1 MFPAIS
7 FQNGHQRHTLV
18 LLYMSHIGHEH
29 KEIITAAHIS
39 EIITVVSMHILCTGK
54 CFHMQKYILYIWQ
67 VCYKGRKIST

>member
-18 LLYMSHIGHEH
+18 LLYMSHIGHEQ

-39 EIITVVSMHILCTGK
+39 EIITVVSMHILCTGVFICRNIFWIYDK
-54 CFHMQKYILYIWQ
+54 FAT
-67 VCYKGRKIST
+67 REER

>member
-54 CFHMQKYILYIWQ
+54 CFHM
-67 VCYKGRKIST
+67 